1 MLSLRYGPTVTSYM
15 TTTELRA
22 LTKGFPKP
30 SQYSVEFT
38 KEFELTIRIYD
49 LRYSDLYQLIHLL
62 VSESKT
68 KEWIEKTGWKD
79 PLADFE
85 LYKPQDQ
92 ENCKELAHKLLK
104 LITELFPQVEDWSKI
119 QQCKQ
124 RPDELIPDYYERF
137 NKTLKQY
144 SSMTPK

>member
-1 MLSLRYGPTVTSYM
+1 M
-15 TTTELRA
+15 
-22 LTKGFPKP
+22 
-30 SQYSVEFT
+30 
-38 KEFELTIRIYD
+38 
-49 LRYSDLYQLIHLL
+49 
-62 VSESKT
+62 
-68 KEWIEKTGWKD
+68 EWIQETGWKD
-79 PLADFE
+79 HVADSE

-104 LITELFPQVEDWSKI
+104 LIPELFPQVEDWSKI

-124 RPDELIPDYYERF
+124 RPDGLIPDYYERF